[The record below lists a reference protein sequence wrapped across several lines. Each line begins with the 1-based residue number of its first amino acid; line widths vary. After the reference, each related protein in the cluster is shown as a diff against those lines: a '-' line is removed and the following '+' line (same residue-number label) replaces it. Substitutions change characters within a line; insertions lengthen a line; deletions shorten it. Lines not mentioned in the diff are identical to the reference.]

1 MMVETNQSEAYNLR
15 YERSIAGLVKENK
28 GGGACGVCPVRALAP
43 DNATAPACD
52 SLTPC
57 PLSPPS
63 M

>member
-52 SLTPC
+52 SG
-57 PLSPPS
+57 
-63 M
+63 